1 MNGRKAVGTYKI
13 QIHPSKDT
21 FYLHKICILLVY
33 WLSSKNL
40 NYDNICSMII
50 TSSKALPQKHS
61 TYNTVQPCSCRILHD
76 LRMDK
81 NWRFFFPSYQRN
93 KGQRESAAVA
103 VFKGS
108 FIGKLKP
115 NTETEMCC
123 WENFCLHFKC
133 WLMGL
138 GKTAPS
144 PLSQCCHTL
153 PQKPYPIVS
162 LNLQTQGHNQGWG
175 QPWGQKWSLLI
186 WTITA

>member
-1 MNGRKAVGTYKI
+1 MPSETIQRLQYGNQIRWMEEKQWAPIKYKFTLLKILFTYTK
-13 QIHPSKDT
+13 SAY
-21 FYLHKICILLVY
+21 FWVY

-40 NYDNICSMII
+40 NYDNICSTII

-61 TYNTVQPCSCRILHD
+61 MYNTVQPCSCRILHD

-81 NWRFFFPSYQRN
+81 KWRFFFPSYQRN

-123 WENFCLHFKC
+123 WEN
-133 WLMGL
+133 
-138 GKTAPS
+138 
-144 PLSQCCHTL
+144 LS
-153 PQKPYPIVS
+153 S
-162 LNLQTQGHNQGWG
+162 L
-175 QPWGQKWSLLI
+175 
-186 WTITA
+186 